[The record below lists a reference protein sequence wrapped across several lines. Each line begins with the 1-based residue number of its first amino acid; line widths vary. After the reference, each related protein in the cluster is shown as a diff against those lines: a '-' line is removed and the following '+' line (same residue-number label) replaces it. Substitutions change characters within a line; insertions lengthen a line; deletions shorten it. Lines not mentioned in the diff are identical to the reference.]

1 MVNDLRRKA
10 YNQIIYMAFLDI
22 KNSGTYSEESF
33 YRNFR
38 IAHAFHNLAKS
49 MIHEMR
55 DFNEEEFW
63 ESIRGLE
70 NQFGLFHY
78 RKMFENGTSAKAD

>member
-1 MVNDLRRKA
+1 MNDLRRKA
-10 YNQIIYMAFLDI
+10 YNQIIYMALLDI
-22 KNSGTYSEESF
+22 KNSGACTEENF

-38 IAHAFHNLAKS
+38 IAHAFHNLAES
-49 MIHEMR
+49 MIHELR

-78 RKMFENGTSAKAD
+78 RKMFEERVSAEAE